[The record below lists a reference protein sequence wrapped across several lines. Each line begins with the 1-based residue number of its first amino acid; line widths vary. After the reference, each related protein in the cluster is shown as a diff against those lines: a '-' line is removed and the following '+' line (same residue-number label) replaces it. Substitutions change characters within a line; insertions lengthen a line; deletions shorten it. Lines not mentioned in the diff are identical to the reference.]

1 MEKTNS
7 TGKVIKNILSY
18 VLIIIVAIL
27 IKMFVFSPIKVNGTS
42 MSPTLEDGD
51 IMILNE
57 IGYYLN
63 GVNRFDIVVIDY
75 NGEKLIK
82 RIIGLPGETIE
93 YKNYDLYVNG
103 EIVAE
108 NFKHKDTADF
118 SISELDAEVIPDD
131 YYFVVGDNRINSKDS
146 RMVGFIHKSKIMGK
160 TNFVIYPFDSIGTVQ

>member
-1 MEKTNS
+1 MEKKS
-7 TGKVIKNILSY
+7 SVIGNILSY
-18 VLIIIVAIL
+18 VFIILLALL
-27 IKMFVFSPIKVNGTS
+27 IKKYIFSPVKVNGTS
-42 MSPTLEDGD
+42 MVPTLNDGN